1 MKYIN
6 VANTFIPLYQMILLH
21 VISMEMYCVSFKKNT
36 ENKSSGV
43 KGKKENR

>member
-1 MKYIN
+1 
-6 VANTFIPLYQMILLH
+6 MILLR